1 MIGQNLGPYR
11 VLDKVGAC
19 GVGEFYRAHDERSQR
34 DVVLKLLSTDND
46 EVKARVLGDA
56 HAAAAL
62 EHQHICTIYDVG
74 EFEGQAYVAMEQLDG
89 TSLDRAIPSEGL
101 DIGNALDLGLQIV
114 AAVAH
119 AHEHGVLHRGLRAA
133 QIIVTPAGVVKVMD
147 FGCAQRLVHREEP
160 GTNESSLSADASHT
174 ADGIAYLAPEQ
185 LRGEAGSAASD
196 VWALGVVL
204 HELVAGERPFSGA
217 TSAAISSAILERPPR
232 PLPHTVPTILRG
244 LLSRCLAKD
253 PSRRYTSAKELQSAL
268 SAIRAGSDVT
278 PYALASAARDEDRQR
293 WWIVTG
299 ALAII
304 AALAFIVLLARAG
317 W

>member
-1 MIGQNLGPYR
+1 MVGQTLGPYR
-11 VLDKVGAC
+11 VLDKVDVS
-19 GVGEFYRAHDERSQR
+19 VGEIYRAHDERSQR
-34 DVVLKLLSTDND
+34 DVVLKILPTDSD
-46 EVKARVLGDA
+46 EVRARVLGDA

-62 EHQHICTIYDVG
+62 DHQHICTIYEVG
-74 EFEGQAYVAMEQLDG
+74 EFEGQAYVAMEQLNG
-89 TSLDRAIPSEGL
+89 ASLDRAIPNEGL
-101 DIGNALDLGLQIV
+101 DIGEVLDLGLQIV

-133 QIIVTPAGVVKVMD
+133 QIVVTPGGVVKVMD
-147 FGCAQRLVHREEP
+147 FGCAQRVVHGEEA
-160 GTNESSLSADASHT
+160 GTKDSGRPADASRA
-174 ADGIAYLAPEQ
+174 ADLIAYLAPEQ
-185 LRGEAGSAASD
+185 LRGEPGSAASD

-204 HELVAGERPFSGA
+204 HELIAGERPFSGG

-253 PSRRYTSAKELQSAL
+253 PSRRYTSAKELHAAL
-268 SAIRAGSDVT
+268 AAIRAGSDVT
-278 PYALASAARDEDRQR
+278 PYAPASAARDEDRQR

-304 AALAFIVLLARAG
+304 AALAVIVLLTRVG